1 MERYTPVRGMIV
13 CSEGGDYILYEDHI
27 AYLRSFEEHHNAQ
40 VAELEKEVR
49 KLPCVAESRVSEGHP
64 AKRGS

>member
-13 CSEGGDYILYEDHI
+13 CSEGGDYVLYEDHI

-40 VAELEKEVR
+40 VAELKKEIKLSQR
-49 KLPCVAESRVSEGHP
+49 KLANIEQLFSRYFE
-64 AKRGS
+64 

>member
-49 KLPCVAESRVSEGHP
+49 KLLKKISDFERLFSRYAE
-64 AKRGS
+64 